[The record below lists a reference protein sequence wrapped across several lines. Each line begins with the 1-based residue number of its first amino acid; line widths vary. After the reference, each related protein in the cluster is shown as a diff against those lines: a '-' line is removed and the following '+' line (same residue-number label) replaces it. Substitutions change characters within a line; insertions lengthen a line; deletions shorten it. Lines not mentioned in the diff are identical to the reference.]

1 MSGGAGPGPGPPPG
15 RVRAR
20 RLGRGCVPW
29 AWALG
34 ERLVAPKGG
43 GRVWRRDAPAS
54 PSLLGASGPASP
66 VRGCSEHLLGSLT
79 AFLRVR
85 PVLGW
90 DRPLPSGRCPF
101 SLFLSSGTYGSI
113 QGHADK
119 CVRRPPSL
127 PPEPLGSPWGCNGDG
142 GGAGSCFVAVL
153 QRPAHLRPQ

>member
-1 MSGGAGPGPGPPPG
+1 MIGEWRGWAGTRTSAGSGPRSAAGPG
-15 RVRAR
+15 R
-20 RLGRGCVPW
+20 RPVGVGV
-29 AWALG
+29 G
-34 ERLVAPKGG
+34 GAPCGG

-54 PSLLGASGPASP
+54 PSLLGPSGPASP
-66 VRGCSEHLLGSLT
+66 VRGCSEHLLGSMT
-79 AFLRVR
+79 AFLQVR

-127 PPEPLGSPWGCNGDG
+127 RSPWGVP
-142 GGAGSCFVAVL
+142 GAVTGTGEEQGVAL
-153 QRPAHLRPQ
+153 WLSSSARPT